1 MPTWRLYGLLH
12 VNGQDLAGNM
22 KNCQKTYL
30 QTVPSRCGVGEINGE
45 FEASKVIGCG
55 SGPVNVGL
63 LDNEFYERG
72 KVEY

>member
-1 MPTWRLYGLLH
+1 
-12 VNGQDLAGNM
+12 
-22 KNCQKTYL
+22 
-30 QTVPSRCGVGEINGE
+30 VGEINGE

-55 SGPVNVGL
+55 SGPVHVGL